1 MGTYAFVARDTTG
14 KRVEGHLQ
22 AESESDVITRLRS
35 QGRFVI
41 SVKPVS
47 AGEGQGLRIQLRRRP
62 KVGLKHLSTMSL
74 QLATMLEAGSPLL
87 SGLSVLARQNEKA
100 RFHPVLENLAELVA
114 SGVSFSDAL
123 RQHPGAFPPLFIN
136 LVEAGEQSGNLVGVL
151 ERFASFADRQLK
163 TRSAVSSALMYPI
176 ILLVLGLAVIVFMVT
191 FVVPK
196 FTEILQDT
204 NVPLPK
210 STQILVSVS
219 HGVAA
224 HWPVILSLAVL
235 TIFTIVQA
243 SRTERGR
250 WVVDRLKVQL
260 PVLRAYFRS
269 MLLARLTRTMAM
281 LTASGLSILRNLELT
296 ANVLGHRPLAAWM
309 KEISS
314 NVARGELL
322 SRQLAGNPIFPPMM
336 VHLTEVGERSGSLDK
351 VFERLADHFEEEAN
365 RRLETLTTLLEPLVL
380 VLMAGLVGF
389 VAVSLVMA
397 IMRVLNSLGG

>member
-1 MGTYAFVARDTTG
+1 MTTYAFVARDATG
-14 KRVEGHLQ
+14 KRVEGRLQ
-22 AESESDVITRLRS
+22 AESENELIQRLRS

-41 SVKPVS
+41 SVKPVTS
-47 AGEGQGLRIQLRRRP
+47 TEGGFKLHLHRRP
-62 KVGLKHLSTMSL
+62 KISLKHLSTMSL

-87 SGLSVLARQNEKA
+87 NGLTVLARQNEKA
-100 RFHPVLENLAELVA
+100 RFHSVLEDLAESVA

-123 RQHPGAFPPLFIN
+123 RQHPGVFPALFIN

-151 ERFASFADRQLK
+151 ERFAAFADKQLK
-163 TRSAVSSALMYPI
+163 TRAAITSALMYPT

-210 STQILVSVS
+210 STQFMVNAS
-219 HGVAA
+219 HVVATR
-224 HWPVILSLAVL
+224 WPVILVL
-235 TIFTIVQA
+235 GTLLVVTLGQA
-243 SRTERGR
+243 LRTDRGK
-250 WVVDRLKVQL
+250 WILDELKVRL
-260 PVLRAYFRS
+260 PVLKAYFQS
-269 MLLARLTRTMAM
+269 MLLARLTRTMGM

-309 KEISS
+309 REVST
-314 NVARGELL
+314 NVARGEPL
-322 SRQLAGNPIFPPMM
+322 SRQLAGNKLFPPMM

-351 VFERLADHFEEEAN
+351 VFERLADHFEEEAS
-365 RRLETLTTLLEPLVL
+365 RKLETLTTLLEPLVL
-380 VLMAGLVGF
+380 VLMSGLVGF
-389 VAVSLVMA
+389 VAVSLIMA